1 MTHQRITFTATLD
14 IDTDMLDWV
23 GARKAAAQALLDGD
37 GHDEP
42 WSLEVQRVTG
52 MQIVSED

>member
-23 GARKAAAQALLDGD
+23 GARRAAVQALLDGD

-42 WSLEVQRVTG
+42 WSLEVQRVTT